1 MQVWL
6 FTIAF
11 SKFLG
16 QCVHEGV
23 SWRRPLLCT
32 CSPYILWS
40 SLRGKKGKFWKF
52 EKSFGSEHVS
62 PLFFLLLAPLPSPTA
77 TAPHYALQNRR
88 IYFCILFKNIKILRP
103 IVFIFGIFSLLKIWG
118 KKGENSKSSRQASAQ
133 SMSVILFFLL
143 FAGFISSFVFRHF
156 WRRSYQNQLSFSGKD
171 STADFFVFRHLQKR
185 KMGWNAHLSPLPSP
199 TATATSLYFVLYFV
213 QKYLEIFP
221 WVFILPFFSD

>member
-1 MQVWL
+1 MYKCL
-6 FTIAF
+6 NFHESF
-11 SKFLG
+11 SKNFG

-62 PLFFLLLAPLPSPTA
+62 PLFFFLLLAPLPSPTA

-103 IVFIFGIFSLLKIWG
+103 IVFIFGIFPCWRSEG
-118 KKGENSKSSRQASAQ
+118 KKENSKSSRRALAQ
-133 SMSVILFFLL
+133 SMSVFFFFLL
-143 FAGFISSFVFRHF
+143 LVSLVSPNATDTSFVFCSEISR
-156 WRRSYQNQLSFSGKD
+156 NIPLSFHFAS
-171 STADFFVFRHLQKR
+171 FFL
-185 KMGWNAHLSPLPSP
+185 MN
-199 TATATSLYFVLYFV
+199 
-213 QKYLEIFP
+213 
-221 WVFILPFFSD
+221 